1 MTPLSKP
8 IDLRYVVLPLD
19 CCEFIVV
26 VLLCL
31 GAGLLSVVCCEWPAL
46 DKMLFTRGSLAGGL
60 VAIS

>member
-19 CCEFIVV
+19 CCEFIAVF
-26 VLLCL
+26 LLCL
-31 GAGLLSVVCCEWPAL
+31 GAGFLPVVCCEWPAL
-46 DKMLFTRGSLAGGL
+46 DKILFTRGRIAGGL